1 MFYRRMFFLQLYD
14 PHLNSFFLHYTSHR
28 IKMCK
33 RGFSQSRK
41 AAKDNELIISKL

>member
-1 MFYRRMFFLQLYD
+1 MIVINPALADENIDRPRE
-14 PHLNSFFLHYTSHR
+14 PTIYTSHR